1 MKITNLTFSGLLI
14 TLLITV
20 SLADEKKLKFR
31 DNNNSETLKPIQIS
45 ISPDLLN
52 LKKAKELKN
61 KYKVAKEFAIKTDQ
75 SLKKKKKIKFRGS
88 AKKIYKDYA
97 NSVVFLYNP
106 TEGKESLGAGFLVD
120 KSGVILTNWHVTNGA
135 KEIFVWPLPKEGAVE
150 AEVLFKDID
159 PYFGYVLAEN
169 KEQDLALVKVSG
181 LALNAKVV
189 EFGNNEDVSIGDT
202 VYAIGH
208 PNGLPWSFTLGTVSQ
223 IRKNKKWNYGEGD
236 EDKSEHLATVI
247 QTQTPISPGNSGGP
261 LFGDSGKIVGI
272 NTWGADGQNLNFAV
286 AADHAKEF
294 IKANPSIT
302 KINTVDE
309 VIKKEYPNARTDDYN
324 KNGVIDTWYI
334 DENKNGKIDLGF
346 IDDDEN
352 GFVEGTL
359 IDEDEDGVWEIF
371 LIDTDENG
379 KADQAY
385 LDNNADKKPDVLAH
399 DYNEDGEWDK
409 FEELT

>member
-1 MKITNLTFSGLLI
+1 MKIFNLIFYWLLSTSLI
-14 TLLITV
+14 TA
-20 SLADEKKLKFR
+20 SLAEEKKIKIR
-31 DNNNSETLKPIQIS
+31 GNNSLNEFKPLQIT

-52 LKKAKELKN
+52 VEKALELKT

-75 SLKKKKKIKFRGS
+75 NSKKKKKIKYRGA
-88 AKKIYKDYA
+88 AKTIYKNYA

-150 AEVLFKDID
+150 TEVLFKNID
-159 PYFGYVLAEN
+159 PYFGSVLAEN
-169 KEQDLALVKVSG
+169 KGQDLALIKVSG
-181 LALNAKVV
+181 LALSAKVV
-189 EFGNNEDVSIGDT
+189 ELGNNEDVSIGDT

-223 IRKNKKWNYGEGD
+223 IRKNKKWTY

-272 NTWGADGQNLNFAV
+272 NTWGADGQNLNVAV
-286 AADHAKEF
+286 AVDHAKEF
-294 IKANPSIT
+294 IKANPNIT
-302 KINTVDE
+302 KINTIDA
-309 VIKKEYPNARTDDYN
+309 VIKKDYPNARTDDFN

-334 DENKNGKIDLGF
+334 DNDKNGKIDLGF
-346 IDDDEN
+346 VDDDEN

-385 LDNNADKKPDVLAH
+385 LDNDADKKPDVLAH
-399 DYNEDGEWDK
+399 DYNEDGKWDK
-409 FEELT
+409 FEELS